1 MTGTPSTP
9 SAPGRPRP
17 GPGERA
23 VWSRVP
29 LTPGAAPL
37 RLLTA
42 RFDRHRYAPHA
53 HEEFSIG
60 VISEGLETID
70 YRGGRLVHGPGSI
83 VVLEP
88 GEPHTG
94 SSACPGAIYPYRP
107 FYPGTTLL
115 AGGAAPGSRP
125 YFREGAVYDPELAA
139 ALHRVHRSTVHN
151 VHDVHGPGPDALR
164 IESELTWLLATL
176 ARRHAAPGSA
186 RPCRPVP
193 GADRIA
199 HAVRERLGDQPLAPP
214 SLAEIGAELGLS
226 RYQVLRAFRA
236 SVGMPPYAWLAQ
248 HRVNRARALL
258 EAGHRPVEV
267 AGLVGFADQAHLTRW
282 FRRVL
287 GVTPGAYRASVRAI
301 VCSGVH
307 SGVHSGVYGATRN
320 GVQDSAR

>member
-1 MTGTPSTP
+1 MTGTPTTP
-9 SAPGRPRP
+9 TTPTTPGTPGR

-23 VWSRVP
+23 VWSRVS
-29 LTPGAAPL
+29 LTSGAGPL

-42 RFDRHRYAPHA
+42 RFDRHRYAPHT

-60 VISEGLETID
+60 VIFEGVETID
-70 YRGGRLVHGPGSI
+70 YRRGRVVSGPGSI

-94 SSACPGAIYPYRP
+94 ASARPGAVYAYRA
-107 FYPGTTLL
+107 FYPEAALL
-115 AGGAAPGSRP
+115 AEGAAPGSRP
-125 YFREGAVYDPELAA
+125 YFRDGVVYDPELAA
-139 ALHRVHRSTVHN
+139 ALHRVHRAAVRA
-151 VHDVHGPGPDALR
+151 PDPLR
-164 IESELTWLLATL
+164 AESELPWLLAAL
-176 ARRHAAPGSA
+176 VRRHAAPGSA

-199 HAVRERLGDQPLAPP
+199 RAVRERLGDQPRRPP
-214 SLAEIGAELGLS
+214 SLAEVGAELGLS

-248 HRVNRARALL
+248 HRVDRARALL
-258 EAGHRPVEV
+258 EAGHRPAEA

-287 GVTPGAYRASVRAI
+287 GVTPGAYRASVR
-301 VCSGVH
+301 
-307 SGVHSGVYGATRN
+307 N
-320 GVQDSAR
+320 GVQDNAR